1 MKSQRIARM
10 PILLIIFLAVLEVR
24 GRPDYFYEP
33 VIYITRP
40 EQEVKMDGCATP
52 KMTLA
57 YTTPINVWF
66 LSIY

>member
-33 VIYITRP
+33 VIYITKP
-40 EQEVKMDGCATP
+40 EQEVKVDGCATLLP
-52 KMTLA
+52 LQHQ
-57 YTTPINVWF
+57 
-66 LSIY
+66 